1 MPKRSLDV
9 YYNNYECIPHWKFMV
24 ENAIK
29 AYFQDQGISTRRMK
43 FKIVPVSQM
52 NDKKFRVEID
62 PPHDFDQDSLSSRVV
77 ESLREYELESL
88 VAKQRDEI
96 IRLVMNSIKE
106 KNLDELV
113 EQHFDNLTELLNKKV
128 NSEKDTLSE
137 FINSEFKIV
146 DEKIDSRF
154 DSLERFVMERI
165 MPDTSED
172 EEEDPGR
179 DYLVY
184 VSLAISIA
192 SLIGSVVCGVLVFS

>member
-1 MPKRSLDV
+1 
-9 YYNNYECIPHWKFMV
+9 MV

-62 PPHDFDQDSLSSRVV
+62 PPHDFDQDALSSRVV

-113 EQHFDNLTELLNKKV
+113 EQHFDNLTELLSKKV
-128 NSEKDTLSE
+128 DSEKDTLSE

-146 DEKIDSRF
+146 DEKIDSRV
-154 DSLERFVMERI
+154 DSLERFVMESI

-172 EEEDPGR
+172 EEEEPGR

-192 SLIGSVVCGVLVFS
+192 SLIGSVVCGIFVFS